1 MLTRLPLLIVPA
13 ALVSAAAI
21 ALAAPK
27 PAPPQKPKAVPLM
40 PSLQPYYPKP
50 GGVQS
55 MMPNMTQMPNSR
67 IIIAFDVSVSGHHFV
82 VDTSGKLFEQPGPTA
97 LRGVT
102 QLQSRPT
109 PNVPKA
115 IAPKPKH

>member
-1 MLTRLPLLIVPA
+1 MWRKSPLLIVPTVI
-13 ALVSAAAI
+13 VSAAAL
-21 ALAAPK
+21 AFAAPK
-27 PAPPQKPKAVPLM
+27 PASPQKPKAVPLM
-40 PSLQPYYPKP
+40 PPLKPYYPKSDTM
-50 GGVQS
+50 QS

-67 IIIAFDVSVSGHHFV
+67 IIMAFDVSVSGHHFV
-82 VDTSGKLFEQPGPTA
+82 MDTSGKLFEQPGPTA

-102 QLQSRPT
+102 QFQSRPT